1 MEETRLLKK
10 IVAKQIFDEYSILSK
25 EILNILSV
33 ALTLKSEGDTKSL
46 RNKALDYIENYKYM
60 EIGKYSIEELKKSK
74 LIQEVIDI
82 LAYNTENI
90 EPMFRINYLFIE
102 SDKTFLTSTEIILD
116 TLLYLYKRCN
126 LSKVILDVFMFPNN
140 FKVLGNIDE
149 SKKFNLLKKRKKL
162 IGFSKT
168 DELILLSFFFKD
180 IENILNILNL
190 VAKYL
195 KFKRESSRQVYIP
208 FPLLQRRYRIYNLQ
222 AFLNDELVKVINS
235 LIENQPKIFEQDEKL
250 SFVLT
255 SDYNIG
261 DKVNEYGENTALIKG
276 SFFWREMLRLFP
288 IIMNVF
294 AGKMLNILT
303 SKKKQILKEIVDFLH
318 SRIYKNIFI
327 RDDIFFSKL
336 ELEKLTQDIFSDVIS
351 FLIFGDSY
359 ILSLVS
365 SGVLGNRYY
374 ETLGINNKDLE
385 DKGKIKKLWIDFEYL
400 YEDIM
405 FDTER
410 ESGLIRLKVL
420 IDIREYI
427 KKHYRKYNQFE
438 LSILDS
444 QKPISILDEIK
455 DYINDLFPIWE
466 NIPVGDSYKRL
477 SIYQKKSVKLIGNLI
492 NFISKVYVKK
502 IKEFLKDIKFVLRER
517 FLGIYID
524 KERFTDEDLYFY
536 VRTFKVNVKREN
548 IENPFYKIQ
557 LKNDYIDISVIPN
570 PAFLDIRNLKE
581 VSLLA
586 IVWKNLINK
595 LTKQSKTLSYGIYEG
610 SMLRSIVNIKKYNEF
625 IKNSISFEYDYLN
638 FLKAKSFFES
648 FTDKQKTF
656 GDSIRN
662 YSIYTRKKLKTFL
675 TSDFTSLFLSK
686 DLYGKGDIW
695 EVKIYKDVIRNLG
708 FLDRHSILRSKQKTI
723 KYDKNW
729 TVLTL
734 VKFSKKFR
742 EFKRELKKSMFID
755 SEKKI
760 FIKEIK
766 ELVEK
771 YNIRDKFFGFSLGWE
786 DMILY
791 YEDNCLSN
799 IFDFMEKLQ
808 DFTIIK
814 RTETIIGFNME
825 NNKSLCN
832 KKLEANRNF
841 HLYMFT
847 RLKHSDKKKELEN
860 ISSLKEGNF
869 IKNCNVF
876 PEIYPGRFDMV
887 LSKKYLTEEEVINCL
902 NEVLNTRTIEL
913 KLGRNKNFHIEDLVV
928 KITSISNFYT

>member
-10 IVAKQIFDEYSILSK
+10 IVAKQIFDEYSILAK
-25 EILNILSV
+25 EILNIVSV
-33 ALTLKSEGDTKSL
+33 ALALKSEGDVRELK
-46 RNKALDYIENYKYM
+46 NKALDYIENYKYL
-60 EIGKYSIEELKKSK
+60 EIGKFSIDTLKSSK
-74 LIQEVIDI
+74 LINEVVDI

-90 EPMFRINYLFIE
+90 EPMFRINYLFID
-102 SDKTFLTSTEIILD
+102 SKKTFLTSTEILID

-126 LSKVILDVFMFPNN
+126 ISKVILDVYMFPNN
-140 FKVLGNIDE
+140 FRILGNIDE
-149 SKKFNLLKKRKKL
+149 KRKFALFKKRKKL

-180 IENILNILNL
+180 IENILNSLNL

-235 LIENQPKIFEQDEKL
+235 LIGNQPKIFKQNEKL

-294 AGKMLNILT
+294 AVKLLNILT
-303 SKKKQILKEIVDFLH
+303 PRKKQILKDIVDFLH

-336 ELEKLTQDIFSDVIS
+336 ELEKLTQDIFSDIIS

-374 ETLGINNKDLE
+374 DTLGINNKELDE
-385 DKGKIKKLWIDFEYL
+385 RENIKKLWIDFEYL

-410 ESGLIRLKVL
+410 ESSLIRLKVL

-427 KKHYRKYNQFE
+427 KQNSKKYNLFE
-438 LSILDS
+438 LSLLDS
-444 QKPISILDEIK
+444 QKPVSILDEIK
-455 DYINDLFPIWE
+455 EYMNDLFPIWE
-466 NIPVGDSYKRL
+466 KIPVGDTYKRL

-492 NFISKVYVKK
+492 NFVSKVYVKK
-502 IKEFLKDIKFVLRER
+502 LKEFLSDIKFSLKEK

-524 KERFTDEDLYFY
+524 RAKFTDESLYFFVKTY
-536 VRTFKVNVKREN
+536 KVNIKREN
-548 IENPFYKIQ
+548 IENPFYKVE
-557 LKNDYIDISVIPN
+557 LKNNYIDISIIPN
-570 PAFLDIRNLKE
+570 PAFLDFRNLNK

-595 LTKQSKTLSYGIYEG
+595 LTKRSKTLSYGIYEG

-625 IKNSISFEYDYLN
+625 IKDSVSFEYDYLN
-638 FLKAKSFFES
+638 FLKAKRFFES
-648 FTDKQKTF
+648 FKDKQITF
-656 GDSIRN
+656 RDSIKN
-662 YSIYTRKKLKTFL
+662 YSFYTRKKLKTL
-675 TSDFTSLFLSK
+675 LMSDFTSLFLSK
-686 DLYGKGDIW
+686 DMYGTDIW
-695 EVKIYKDVIRNLG
+695 EVRIYKDAIRNLG
-708 FLDRHSILRSKQKTI
+708 FLDRHSLLKAKSKKI
-723 KYDKNW
+723 KYERNW
-729 TVLTL
+729 IVFTL

-742 EFKRELKKSMFID
+742 EFKRELKKSLFID
-755 SEKKI
+755 NEKEV
-760 FIKEIK
+760 FIREIK
-766 ELVEK
+766 ELVED
-771 YNIRDKFFGFSLGWE
+771 YNIREKFFGFSLGWE
-786 DMILY
+786 DLILY

-799 IFDFMEKLQ
+799 IFEFMEKLQ
-808 DFTIIK
+808 DFTIIQ

-825 NNKSLCN
+825 KNKPLCLNNSKH
-832 KKLEANRNF
+832 ERNF
-841 HLYMFT
+841 HLYMFA
-847 RLKHSDKKKELEN
+847 RLKHTDKKLEEIN
-860 ISSLKEGNF
+860 ISELNSDNF
-869 IKNCNVF
+869 IKNCNIF
-876 PEIYPGRFDMV
+876 PEIYPGRFDMI
-887 LSKKYLTEEEVINCL
+887 LSKKYLKEEEVINCL
-902 NEVLNTRTIEL
+902 NKVLNTRSITL
-913 KLGRNKNFHIEDLVV
+913 KLGRNKSFYIEDLVL
-928 KITSISNFYT
+928 KITSISDFYT

>member
-1 MEETRLLKK
+1 MEGTRLLKK

-25 EILNILSV
+25 EILNIISV
-33 ALTLKSEGDTKSL
+33 ALALKSEGDVKGL
-46 RNKALDYIENYKYM
+46 KNKALDYIENYKYL
-60 EIGKYSIEELKKSK
+60 EIGKFSTDTLKNSK
-74 LIQEVIDI
+74 LINEVIDI

-90 EPMFRINYLFIE
+90 EPMFRINYLFID
-102 SDKTFLTSTEIILD
+102 SKNTFLTSTEILIN

-126 LSKVILDVFMFPNN
+126 ISKVLLDVYMFPNN
-140 FKVLGNIDE
+140 FRILGNIDE
-149 SKKFNLLKKRKKL
+149 KRKFTLFKKRKKL

-180 IENILNILNL
+180 IENILNSLNL

-195 KFKRESSRQVYIP
+195 KFKRESSRQIYIP

-235 LIENQPKIFEQDEKL
+235 LMENQPKIFKQNERL

-294 AGKMLNILT
+294 AGKLLNILT
-303 SKKKQILKEIVDFLH
+303 PRKRQILKDIVDFLH

-336 ELEKLTQDIFSDVIS
+336 ELEKLTQDIFSDIIS

-374 ETLGINNKDLE
+374 DTLGINNKELDE
-385 DKGKIKKLWIDFEYL
+385 EGKVKKLWIDFEYL

-410 ESGLIRLKVL
+410 ESSLIRLKVL

-427 KKHYRKYNQFE
+427 KQNSKSYNLFE
-438 LSILDS
+438 LSLLDS

-455 DYINDLFPIWE
+455 EYMNDLFPIWE
-466 NIPVGDSYKRL
+466 NIPVGDTYKRL

-502 IKEFLKDIKFVLRER
+502 LKEFLSDVKFSLKEK
-517 FLGIYID
+517 FLEIYID
-524 KERFTDEDLYFY
+524 KTKFIDESLYFFVKTY
-536 VRTFKVNVKREN
+536 KVNIKREN
-548 IENPFYKIQ
+548 IESPFYKVE
-557 LKNDYIDISVIPN
+557 LKNNYIDISIIPN
-570 PAFLDIRNLKE
+570 PAFLDFRNLNR

-595 LTKQSKTLSYGIYEG
+595 LTKHSKTLSYGIYEG

-625 IKNSISFEYDYLN
+625 IKSNISLEYDYLN

-648 FTDKQKTF
+648 FKDKQITF
-656 GDSIRN
+656 GDSIKN
-662 YSIYTRKKLKTFL
+662 YSFYTRKKLKTL
-675 TSDFTSLFLSK
+675 LMSDFTSLFLSK
-686 DLYGKGDIW
+686 DIYGNDIW
-695 EVKIYKDVIRNLG
+695 EVKLYKDAIRSIG
-708 FLDRHSILRSKQKTI
+708 FLDRHSLLKTKSKKI
-723 KYDKNW
+723 KYDKTW
-729 TVLTL
+729 IVFTL

-742 EFKRELKKSMFID
+742 EFKRELKKSLFID
-755 SEKKI
+755 NEKKV
-760 FIKEIK
+760 FIREIK
-766 ELVEK
+766 ELVEN
-771 YNIRDKFFGFSLGWE
+771 YNIQEKFFGFSLGWE
-786 DMILY
+786 DLILY

-799 IFDFMEKLQ
+799 IFEFMEKLQ
-808 DFTIIK
+808 DFTIIQ
-814 RTETIIGFNME
+814 RTETIIGFNMDK
-825 NNKSLCN
+825 NKLLCL
-832 KKLEANRNF
+832 KSSKYERNF
-841 HLYMFT
+841 HLYMFA
-847 RLKHSDKKKELEN
+847 RLKHTDKKLDDIN
-860 ISSLKEGNF
+860 ILKTDRDNF
-869 IKNCNVF
+869 LKNCNIF
-876 PEIYPGRFDMV
+876 PEIYPGRFDMI
-887 LSKKYLTEEEVINCL
+887 LSKKYLKEEEVINCL
-902 NEVLNTRTIEL
+902 NEVLNTRLITL
-913 KLGRNKNFHIEDLVV
+913 KLGRNKSFYIEDLVL
-928 KITSISNFYT
+928 KITSISDFYT